1 MSDSLMPLGTDKN
14 ANCPFKQFSKFG
26 ETYIMEK
33 QVIEMYRNDVLFGRG
48 EGYKYKVETI
58 YASSMYV
65 L

>member
-33 QVIEMYRNDVLFGRG
+33 RVIEMYRNDVLFGRG
-48 EGYKYKVETI
+48 EEGGGRRGGSVISIK
-58 YASSMYV
+58 
-65 L
+65 